1 MDHSAVAL
9 NVTYH
14 TTVTSRMSRRHDKVR
29 LCNRPTQSFCQMTR
43 ELTPGTIQ
51 RLKTAPSEDLDVLK
65 TEYVVQ
71 ILSLK
76 KIGAATVNGPDRY
89 RIIISDGVYY
99 MQAMLATPLNH
110 MVLDNTLA
118 RGSIVALEKLTC
130 NYLKEKRYASRV
142 LR

>member
-1 MDHSAVAL
+1 
-9 NVTYH
+9 VTCH
-14 TTVTSRMSRRHDKVR
+14 MTVTSRMSRRHDKVR
-29 LCNRPTQSFCQMTR
+29 LCNRPTTQSFCIMAQ

-51 RLKTAPSEDLDVLK
+51 RLRTAPSEDLDVLK
-65 TEYVVQ
+65 SEYVVQ

-89 RIIISDGVYY
+89 RIIISDGVFY
-99 MQAMLATPLNH
+99 MQAMLATPLNR

-118 RGSIVALEKLTC
+118 RGSIVSLEKLTC
-130 NYLKEKRYASRV
+130 NYLKDKRYASRV